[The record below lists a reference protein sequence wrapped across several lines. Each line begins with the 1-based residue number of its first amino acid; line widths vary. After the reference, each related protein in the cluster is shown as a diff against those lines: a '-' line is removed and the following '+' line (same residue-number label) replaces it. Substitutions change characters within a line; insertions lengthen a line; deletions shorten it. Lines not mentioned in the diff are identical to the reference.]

1 MLDKLLNSSQR
12 EAVEAIKG
20 PVLVIAGPGSG
31 KTRVIEYRVLNLIE
45 RGIKPESILLLTFTR
60 RAAAEMLNRAAEHDP
75 RARKVDGGTFHSFA
89 YKLLKQYG
97 AQVGLPKNLMI
108 LDEDDAQE
116 ALGRIAAKLGLYGQG
131 FAEDDRPKSGFD
143 RPGKFPKKN
152 TLRSVL
158 SSSIN
163 KNRSIESIL
172 EKEYEH
178 LSQFAGDIEK
188 VGKKYAEYKKENG
201 YLDYDDLLSYAREVL
216 GNEQIRNILSRK
228 YEFVMV
234 DEYQDTNKLQG
245 GITYL
250 LSSEHRNVMV
260 VGDDAQSIYGF
271 RGAYHENIMS
281 FPEQFKD
288 CKVVK
293 LESNYRSTQAILDLS
308 NAVLE
313 NMENK
318 FRKTLFAARE
328 TSGEKPTIMYFGD
341 AEEEAGWVKEKVEE
355 NILNGIPFA
364 YQAVLFRS
372 SYISIQLQAELAR
385 AGIPF
390 KVFGGLKFYETAHV
404 KDVLAHLKVLANF
417 KDELSWSR
425 VLTLLPG
432 VGAKTAE
439 TIASQ
444 VRRAG
449 DFDSALDVIDEFAE
463 GYKPPHLGSRC
474 GGKYSP
480 HLLKLKEVLVKA
492 AEPKVSVG
500 EKFGM
505 IVGYYMPILKDKF
518 DEWPNRLN
526 DLEALRKITF
536 NYVDLEDLLADLA
549 IEIPQD
555 GETGYKTDRTDR
567 DEKPLTLSTI
577 HSAKGLEWD
586 VVFLLGVAEGTLPSK
601 MALGKSGEEIEEEH
615 RLFYVAITRAR
626 NKLYLLFHLAGDMG
640 PMTFNRLSR
649 FVDDPS
655 VLLSVEHRD
664 LSMGGARKTA
674 DYNDETDGIE
684 EEEVEY

>member
-1 MLDKLLNSSQR
+1 
-12 EAVEAIKG
+12 
-20 PVLVIAGPGSG
+20 
-31 KTRVIEYRVLNLIE
+31 
-45 RGIKPESILLLTFTR
+45 
-60 RAAAEMLNRAAEHDP
+60 
-75 RARKVDGGTFHSFA
+75 
-89 YKLLKQYG
+89 
-97 AQVGLPKNLMI
+97 
-108 LDEDDAQE
+108 
-116 ALGRIAAKLGLYGQG
+116 
-131 FAEDDRPKSGFD
+131 
-143 RPGKFPKKN
+143 
-152 TLRSVL
+152 
-158 SSSIN
+158 
-163 KNRSIESIL
+163 
-172 EKEYEH
+172 
-178 LSQFAGDIEK
+178 
-188 VGKKYAEYKKENG
+188 
-201 YLDYDDLLSYAREVL
+201 SYAREVL
-216 GNEQIRNILSRK
+216 KNEQIRKILSGK

-245 GITYL
+245 DITYL
-250 LSSEHRNVMV
+250 LASGHRNVMV

-281 FPEQFKD
+281 FPEQFAD
-288 CKVVK
+288 CKIVK

-308 NAVLE
+308 NAVLD

-318 FRKTLFAARE
+318 FKKVLTAARDA
-328 TSGEKPTIMYFGD
+328 SGEKPTIMYFGD
-341 AEEEAGWVKEKVEE
+341 AEEEAGWVKEKIQE
-355 NILNGIPFA
+355 NILNGVPLA
-364 YQAVLFRS
+364 HQAVLFRS

-425 VLTLLPG
+425 ILTLLLG
-432 VGAKTAE
+432 VGGKTAE
-439 TIASQ
+439 TIASRI
-444 VRRAG
+444 RREK
-449 DFDSALDVIDEFAE
+449 DLDSALLVLTQFSE
-463 GYKPPHLGSRC
+463 GYKYSEHLTE
-474 GGKYSP
+474 
-480 HLLKLKEVLVKA
+480 LKQTLMKA
-492 AEPKVSVG
+492 AGAKISVG

-505 IVGYYMPILKDKF
+505 IVDYYMPILKDKF

-536 NYVDLEDLLADLA
+536 NYTNLEDLLADLA
-549 IEIPQD
+549 IEIPDDAQKGKESEKD
-555 GETGYKTDRTDR
+555 K
-567 DEKPLTLSTI
+567 KPLTLSTI

-655 VLLSVEHRD
+655 VLLSVEHKD
-664 LSMGGARKTA
+664 LSMGGAKKKA
-674 DYNDETDGIE
+674 DYDEENDGIE
-684 EEEVEY
+684 EDSVEY

>member
-1 MLDKLLNSSQR
+1 MSDKLLNSSQR

-45 RGIKPESILLLTFTR
+45 HGIKPESILLLTFTR

-116 ALGRIAAKLGLYGQG
+116 ALGRIATKLG
-131 FAEDDRPKSGFD
+131 FAEGNKR
-143 RPGKFPKKN
+143 FPKKN

-188 VGKKYAEYKKENG
+188 VGKNYAEYKKENG

-216 GNEQIRNILSRK
+216 KDERTRNILSRK

-245 GITYL
+245 DITYL
-250 LSSEHRNVMV
+250 LASGHRNVMV

-281 FPEQFKD
+281 FPEQFAD
-288 CKVVK
+288 CKIVK

-308 NAVLE
+308 NAVLD

-318 FRKTLFAARE
+318 FKKVLTAARDA
-328 TSGEKPTIMYFGD
+328 SGEKPTIMYFGD
-341 AEEEAGWVKEKVEE
+341 AEEEAGWVKEKIQE
-355 NILNGIPFA
+355 NILNGVPLA
-364 YQAVLFRS
+364 HQAVLFRS

-425 VLTLLPG
+425 ILTLLLG
-432 VGAKTAE
+432 VGGKTAE
-439 TIASQ
+439 TIASRI
-444 VRRAG
+444 RREK
-449 DFDSALDVIDEFAE
+449 DLDSALLVLTQFSE
-463 GYKPPHLGSRC
+463 GYKYSEHLTE
-474 GGKYSP
+474 
-480 HLLKLKEVLVKA
+480 LKQTLMKA
-492 AEPKVSVG
+492 AGAKISVG

-505 IVGYYMPILKDKF
+505 IVDYYMPILKDKF

-536 NYVDLEDLLADLA
+536 NYTNLEDLLADLA
-549 IEIPQD
+549 IEIPDDAQKGKESEKD
-555 GETGYKTDRTDR
+555 K
-567 DEKPLTLSTI
+567 KPLTLSTI

-655 VLLSVEHRD
+655 VLLSVEHKD
-664 LSMGGARKTA
+664 LSMGGAKKKA
-674 DYNDETDGIE
+674 DYDEENDGIE
-684 EEEVEY
+684 EDSVEY

>member
-1 MLDKLLNSSQR
+1 MSGMQDKLLNSSQR
-12 EAVEAIKG
+12 EAVETIEG

-31 KTRVIEYRVLNLIE
+31 KTRVIEYRVLSLIE
-45 RGIKPESILLLTFTR
+45 HGIKPESILLLTFTR

-97 AQVGLPKNLMI
+97 SRVGLPKNLMI
-108 LDEDDAQE
+108 MDEDDAQE
-116 ALGRIAAKLGLYGQG
+116 AVGRISIRLGL
-131 FAEDDRPKSGFD
+131 SGVD
-143 RPGKFPKKN
+143 KKFPQKGI
-152 TLRSVL
+152 LRKVL
-158 SSSIN
+158 STAFN
-163 KNRSIESIL
+163 KNLSIETIL
-172 EKEYEH
+172 EREYEH
-178 LSQFAGDIEK
+178 LSQYAGDIEK
-188 VGKKYAEYKKENG
+188 IKKNYAEYKKENG
-201 YLDYDDLLSYAREVL
+201 YLDYDDLLFYAREL
-216 GNEQIRNILSRK
+216 LKDPEIRKILSNK
-228 YEFVMV
+228 YRFVMV
-234 DEYQDTNKLQG
+234 DEYQDTNKIQG
-245 GITYL
+245 DITYL
-250 LSSEHRNVMV
+250 LSSEHKNVMV

-281 FPEQFKD
+281 FPDQFKE
-288 CKVVK
+288 CKLVK
-293 LESNYRSTQAILDLS
+293 LQSNYRSTQAILDLS
-308 NAVLE
+308 NAVLD

-318 FRKTLFAARE
+318 FKKVLTAARE
-328 TSGEKPTIMYFGD
+328 STGEKPKIMYFGD
-341 AEEEAGWVKEKVEE
+341 AEEEAGWVKEKIQE

-364 YQAVLFRS
+364 HQAVLFRS

-425 VLTLLPG
+425 ILTLLPG
-432 VGAKTAE
+432 VGGKTAE
-439 TIASQ
+439 TISSQ
-444 VRRAG
+444 IKRAKDMSSAFG
-449 DFDSALDVIDEFAE
+449 DLDRYGE
-463 GYKPPHLGSRC
+463 GYK
-474 GGKYSP
+474 YSP
-480 HLLKLKEVLVKA
+480 FVMELKRTLMKA
-492 AEPKVSVG
+492 GDPKVSVG

-505 IVGYYMPILKDKF
+505 IVDYYMPFLKDRF
-518 DEWPNRLN
+518 DEWPNRLQ

-536 NYVDLEDLLADLA
+536 NYTELEDLLADLA
-549 IEIPQD
+549 IEIPDDEQKGKD
-555 GETGYKTDRTDR
+555 SEK

-601 MALGKSGEEIEEEH
+601 MALKSKEEIEEER

-626 NKLYLLFHLAGDMG
+626 NKLFLLFHLAGDMG

-649 FVDDPS
+649 FLDDPS
-655 VLLSVEHRD
+655 VLLSIEHKD
-664 LSMGGARKTA
+664 LSMMGAKDKTTY
-674 DYNDETDGIE
+674 DDENDGVE

>member
-1 MLDKLLNSSQR
+1 MFDKLLNSSQR

-45 RGIKPESILLLTFTR
+45 HGIKPESILLLTFTR

-116 ALGRIAAKLGLYGQG
+116 ALGRIATKLG
-131 FAEDDRPKSGFD
+131 FAEGDKR
-143 RPGKFPKKN
+143 FPKKS

-158 SSSIN
+158 SASIN

-188 VGKKYAEYKKENG
+188 VGKNYAEYKKENG
-201 YLDYDDLLSYAREVL
+201 YLDYDDLLFYAREL
-216 GNEQIRNILSRK
+216 LKDERIGEIISRK

-234 DEYQDTNKLQG
+234 DEYQDTNKIQG
-245 GITYL
+245 DITYL
-250 LSSEHRNVMV
+250 LSSEHKNVMV

-281 FPEQFKD
+281 FPDQFRD
-288 CKVVK
+288 CKIVK

-308 NAVLE
+308 NAVLD
-313 NMENK
+313 NMPNK
-318 FRKTLFAARE
+318 FKKVLTAARE
-328 TSGEKPTIMYFGD
+328 SAGEKPTIMYFGD
-341 AEEEAGWVKEKVEE
+341 SEEEAGWVKEKIQE

-364 YQAVLFRS
+364 HQAVLFRS
-372 SYISIQLQAELAR
+372 SYISIQLQAEMAR

-425 VLTLLPG
+425 VFTLLPG
-432 VGAKTAE
+432 IGGKTAE
-439 TIASQ
+439 TIASRI
-444 VRRAG
+444 RRAG
-449 DFDSALDVIDEFAE
+449 LPAQAGDFSSALDVLGQFAE
-463 GYKPPHLGSRC
+463 GF
-474 GGKYSP
+474 KYSP
-480 HLLKLKEVLVKA
+480 HLVELKETLMKA
-492 AEPKVSVG
+492 SGAKVPVG

-505 IVGYYMPILKDKF
+505 IVDYYMPILKDKF

-526 DLEALRKITF
+526 DLEALRQITF
-536 NYVDLEDLLADLA
+536 SYTELEDLLADLA
-549 IEIPQD
+549 IEIPNGD
-555 GETGYKTDRTDR
+555 SVDKTDRTDR

-655 VLLSVEHRD
+655 VLLSVEHKD
-664 LSMGGARKTA
+664 LSMGGAKKMA
-674 DYNDETDGIE
+674 DYDDENDGIE
-684 EEEVEY
+684 EESVDY

>member
-1 MLDKLLNSSQR
+1 MIDKLLNSSQR

-45 RGIKPESILLLTFTR
+45 HGIKPESILLLTFTR

-116 ALGRIAAKLGLYGQG
+116 ALGRIATKLG
-131 FAEDDRPKSGFD
+131 FAEGNKR
-143 RPGKFPKKN
+143 FPKKN

-188 VGKKYAEYKKENG
+188 VGKNYAEYKKENG

-216 GNEQIRNILSRK
+216 KDERTRNILSRK

-245 GITYL
+245 DITYL
-250 LSSEHRNVMV
+250 LASGHRNVMV

-281 FPEQFKD
+281 FPEQFAD

-308 NAVLE
+308 NAVLD

-318 FRKTLFAARE
+318 FKKVLTAARDA
-328 TSGEKPTIMYFGD
+328 SGEKPTIMYFGD
-341 AEEEAGWVKEKVEE
+341 AEEEAGWVKEKIQE
-355 NILNGIPFA
+355 NILNGVPLA
-364 YQAVLFRS
+364 HQAVLFRS

-425 VLTLLPG
+425 VFTLLPG

-439 TIASQ
+439 TIASRI
-444 VRRAG
+444 RRAS
-449 DFDSALDVIDEFAE
+449 DLNSALDVLGGFSE
-463 GYKPPHLGSRC
+463 GYKYSQHLIE
-474 GGKYSP
+474 
-480 HLLKLKEVLVKA
+480 LKETLIKA
-492 AEPKVSVG
+492 SGAKVSVG

-505 IVGYYMPILKDKF
+505 VVDYYMPILKDKF

-526 DLEALRKITF
+526 DLEALRPLVA
-536 NYVDLEDLLADLA
+536 NYTDLEDLLADLA
-549 IEIPQD
+549 IEIPDDEQKGKD
-555 GETGYKTDRTDR
+555 AEKG
-567 DEKPLTLSTI
+567 EKPLTLSTI

-601 MALGKSGEEIEEEH
+601 MALAKSGEEIEEEH

-655 VLLSVEHRD
+655 VLLSVEHKD
-664 LSMGGARKTA
+664 LSMMSAKKMA
-674 DYNDETDGIE
+674 DYNDETDGIDDG
-684 EEEVEY
+684 EEVVDY

>member
-1 MLDKLLNSSQR
+1 MSDKLLNSSQR

-45 RGIKPESILLLTFTR
+45 HGIKPESILLLTFTR

-116 ALGRIAAKLGLYGQG
+116 ALGRIATKLG
-131 FAEDDRPKSGFD
+131 FAEGDKR
-143 RPGKFPKKN
+143 FPKKN

-158 SSSIN
+158 SASIN

-188 VGKKYAEYKKENG
+188 VGKNYAEYKKENG

-216 GNEQIRNILSRK
+216 KNEQIRNILSRK

-245 GITYL
+245 DITYL
-250 LSSEHRNVMV
+250 LASGHRNVMV

-308 NAVLE
+308 NAVLD

-318 FRKTLFAARE
+318 FKKVLTAARE
-328 TSGEKPTIMYFGD
+328 NAGEKPTIMYFGD
-341 AEEEAGWVKEKVEE
+341 AEEEAGWVKEKIQE
-355 NILNGIPFA
+355 NILNGIPIA
-364 YQAVLFRS
+364 HQAVLFRS
-372 SYISIQLQAELAR
+372 SYISIQLQAEMAR

-425 VLTLLPG
+425 VFTLLPG

-439 TIASQ
+439 TIAS
-444 VRRAG
+444 RIHRAG
-449 DFDSALDVIDEFAE
+449 DLKSALDVLGEFGE
-463 GYKPPHLGSRC
+463 GYKYSEHLVE
-474 GGKYSP
+474 
-480 HLLKLKEVLVKA
+480 LKETLMKA
-492 AEPKVSVG
+492 FGAKVSVG

-505 IVGYYMPILKDKF
+505 VVDYYMPILKDKF

-526 DLEALRKITF
+526 DLEALRKITY
-536 NYVDLEDLLADLA
+536 NYTNLEDLLADLA
-549 IEIPQD
+549 IEIPDDEQKGKD
-555 GETGYKTDRTDR
+555 AEKE
-567 DEKPLTLSTI
+567 EKPLTLSTI

-655 VLLSVEHRD
+655 VLLSVEHKD
-664 LSMGGARKTA
+664 LSMMGAKDKTTY
-674 DYNDETDGIE
+674 DDENDGIE
-684 EEEVEY
+684 EESVDY

>member
-1 MLDKLLNSSQR
+1 MIDKLLNSSQR
-12 EAVEAIKG
+12 EAVETIEG

-45 RGIKPESILLLTFTR
+45 HGIKPESILLLTFTR
-60 RAAAEMLNRAAEHDP
+60 RAAAEMLNRAAEHNGE
-75 RARKVDGGTFHSFA
+75 ARRVDGGTFHSFA

-116 ALGRIAAKLGLYGQG
+116 ALGRIATKLG
-131 FAEDDRPKSGFD
+131 FVENDR
-143 RPGKFPKKN
+143 KFPKKS
-152 TLRSVL
+152 TLRAIISA
-158 SSSIN
+158 SSN
-163 KNRSIESIL
+163 KNLTIEAIL
-172 EKEYEH
+172 EREYEH
-178 LSQFAGDIEK
+178 LAQFAGDIEK
-188 VGKKYAEYKKENG
+188 VRKNYAEYKKENG
-201 YLDYDDLLSYAREVL
+201 YLDYDDLLFYAREIL
-216 GNEQIRNILSRK
+216 KDERIQAILSNK
-228 YEFVMV
+228 YKFVMV

-245 GITYL
+245 DITYL
-250 LSSEHRNVMV
+250 LSSGHKNVMV

-271 RGAYHENIMS
+271 RGAYHENIMK
-281 FPEQFKD
+281 FPEQFAN
-288 CKVVK
+288 CKLVK

-308 NAVLE
+308 NAVLD

-318 FRKTLFAARE
+318 FKKTLTAARD

-341 AEEEAGWVKEKVEE
+341 SEEEAGWVKEKIQE
-355 NILNGIPFA
+355 NILNGIPIA
-364 YQAVLFRS
+364 HQAVLFRS

-425 VLTLLPG
+425 VFTLLPG
-432 VGAKTAE
+432 IGGKTAE
-439 TIASQ
+439 TIASRIHR
-444 VRRAG
+444 VG
-449 DFDSALDVIDEFAE
+449 DFNSALDILGQSAE
-463 GYKPPHLGSRC
+463 GYKYSEHLIE
-474 GGKYSP
+474 
-480 HLLKLKEVLVKA
+480 LKQTLAKA
-492 AEPKVSVG
+492 AGAKVSVG

-505 IVGYYMPILKDKF
+505 IVDYYMPFLKDRF
-518 DEWPNRLN
+518 DEWPNRLQ

-536 NYVDLEDLLADLA
+536 NYTELEDLLADLA
-549 IEIPQD
+549 IEIPDDAQKGKD
-555 GETGYKTDRTDR
+555 SEK

-601 MALGKSGEEIEEEH
+601 MALKSKEEIEEER

-626 NKLYLLFHLAGDMG
+626 NKLFLLFHLAGDMG

-649 FVDDPS
+649 FLDDPS
-655 VLLSVEHRD
+655 VLLSIEHKD
-664 LSMGGARKTA
+664 MSMMGAKEKTTY
-674 DYNDETDGIE
+674 DDENDGVE